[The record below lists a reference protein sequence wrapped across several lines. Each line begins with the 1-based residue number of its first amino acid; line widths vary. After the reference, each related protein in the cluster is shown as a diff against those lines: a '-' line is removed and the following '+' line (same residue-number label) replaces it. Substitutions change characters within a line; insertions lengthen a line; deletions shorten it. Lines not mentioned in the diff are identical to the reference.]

1 MLALSRRLCSGAV
14 RLPVTTS
21 MAMSTDSKLLKEP
34 SKLDA
39 SLKYQVFVF
48 LSMGLSYFW
57 KVLLSYLSLPL
68 LISLSF
74 PFSLSPVWF
83 CPQIVKL

>member
-21 MAMSTDSKLLKEP
+21 MAMSTDSKLMKEP

-39 SLKYQVFVF
+39 SLKYQVF
-48 LSMGLSYFW
+48 Y
-57 KVLLSYLSLPL
+57 SLGTGFRL
-68 LISLSF
+68 F
-74 PFSLSPVWF
+74 
-83 CPQIVKL
+83 